1 MVLSRLQ
8 DLVGNPNEIVNK
20 AHFDDKLMETTELA
34 SARQTLQILV
44 KYLRP
49 MKDLLKEIEKLL
61 PPQGT
66 PQRILD
72 PGVSGS
78 PTAAIYEVVGEVE
91 LIPTSQTMAGPGQ
104 VAGTSRQKEPA
115 RDPERTRSTPRRKW
129 TEPLARLKRVQSPI
143 AERARTPKRAKT
155 SKRTKTLDR
164 GRAPSVHAP

>member
-1 MVLSRLQ
+1 
-8 DLVGNPNEIVNK
+8 
-20 AHFDDKLMETTELA
+20 METTEFA

-78 PTAAIYEVVGEVE
+78 PTAAIYEVVGEVK

-104 VAGTSRQKEPA
+104 VAGTSRQQEPA
-115 RDPERTRSTPRRKW
+115 RDPERGKSPVLERTRSTPRRKW